1 MSNLQINKLHSSKNK
16 NTSSR
21 IEYFKKK
28 SANISK
34 NRIYT
39 NYNLNKKNKN
49 IISTTKNN
57 KTVIS
62 LLNTNN
68 DIYEF
73 IYKNL
78 LNNYKIFNTL
88 LIILK
93 ENMDK
98 INEINKKIKNINN
111 ASRISKG
118 INHLRSSMGFKKK
131 INNTKKEGYENVL
144 KHLEYSKKNIIR
156 VFIKLIKNDYI
167 NILNEIVKKLTK
179 TLKNSNPNPNL
190 NPRNINNNYNSNSN
204 LNQNLNPT
212 NINGNGER
220 EREREREWG
229 TGNGIGNENE
239 NGIQKSQPNPISI
252 QLNPKQLQP
261 KFQPNP
267 TQPNPIQLNLKKLQ
281 PKQLQPKQ
289 LQSKLQPNSQV
300 STPNSQPQ
308 KSKQIKYLNPIPN
321 NL

>member
-21 IEYFKKK
+21 IEYLKKK
-28 SANISK
+28 PANISK

-49 IISTTKNN
+49 IISITKNN
-57 KTVIS
+57 ITVIS
-62 LLNTNN
+62 LLNTD

-98 INEINKKIKNINN
+98 INEINKKIKYINN
-111 ASRISKG
+111 ASRISKS
-118 INHLRSSMGFKKK
+118 INSIRSSMGYKKK
-131 INNTKKEGYENVL
+131 INNTKIEEYKNVL

-179 TLKNSNPNPNL
+179 TLNNPPPNQ
-190 NPRNINNNYNSNSN
+190 PRNQRTNNPPPINPETNVQITPP
-204 LNQNLNPT
+204 LNQPRNQRTNNPPLNQPRNQRTNNPPPSINRFNLSPFNK
-212 NINGNGER
+212 I
-220 EREREREWG
+220 
-229 TGNGIGNENE
+229 
-239 NGIQKSQPNPISI
+239 
-252 QLNPKQLQP
+252 L
-261 KFQPNP
+261 
-267 TQPNPIQLNLKKLQ
+267 
-281 PKQLQPKQ
+281 
-289 LQSKLQPNSQV
+289 
-300 STPNSQPQ
+300 
-308 KSKQIKYLNPIPN
+308 
-321 NL
+321 